1 MLGGILN
8 YRVLCHAF
16 DATREFYL
24 RRAFDAMLGFYS
36 RRAFGVAAKFCLGYR
51 RNREVKFCRAEF
63 RNEAPKSR
71 LYKIL
76 KPRFYTLKFYACRRL
91 KFRHRGCESCGVAP
105 NTHHLKFYDRAT
117 EFLRDKALKFYRGA
131 AREIRVAK
139 EFSKIAKFH
148 RIKFRYA
155 VKFYRA
161 KFYLVAK
168 FYRSAKFKRLQYFKA
183 SPSSYARS
191 GFCK

>member
-1 MLGGILN
+1 MLSGILN
-8 YRVLCHAF
+8 SRVLRRAY
-16 DATREFYL
+16 DATRKFYL
-24 RRAFDAMLGFYS
+24 RRT
-36 RRAFGVAAKFCLGYR
+36 FGVTTEFCPRYR
-51 RNREVKFCRAEF
+51 CDREVKFCRAEF
-63 RNEAPKSR
+63 RSEAPKPR

-76 KPRFYTLKFYACRRL
+76 KFYARRSF
-91 KFRHRGCESCGVAP
+91 KFRFGGCGLYGATP
-105 NTHHLKFYDRAT
+105 NTHHLKFYDRAA

-148 RIKFRYA
+148 RIKFRYF

-168 FYRSAKFKRLQYFKA
+168 FYRSAEFKRLQYFKA

>member
-1 MLGGILN
+1 MLG
-8 YRVLCHAF
+8 
-16 DATREFYL
+16 FYL
-24 RRAFDAMLGFYS
+24 RRT
-36 RRAFGVAAKFCLGYR
+36 FGVTTEFCLRYR
-51 RNREVKFCRAEF
+51 CDREVKFCRAEF

-76 KPRFYTLKFYACRRL
+76 KPRFYTLKFYARRNL
-91 KFRHRGCESCGVAP
+91 KFRRRGYGSCNVAP
-105 NTHHLKFYDRAT
+105 NAHHLKFYDRAA

-131 AREIRVAK
+131 VREIRIAE

-148 RIKFRYA
+148 RTKFHYV
-155 VKFYRA
+155 VKFNHT

-168 FYRSAKFKRLQYFKA
+168 FYCSMKFKRLQYFKA
-183 SPSSYARS
+183 SPPSYARS

>member
-1 MLGGILN
+1 MLGWVLKA
-8 YRVLCHAF
+8 RVLCRAF
-16 DATREFYL
+16 DAAREFYL
-24 RRAFDAMLGFYS
+24 

-51 RNREVKFCRAEF
+51 RNREVRFYRAEF
-63 RNEAPKSR
+63 RSEAPKSR

-76 KPRFYTLKFYACRRL
+76 KPRFYALKFYAHRSL
-91 KFRHRGCESCGVAP
+91 KFRRRSYGSCGVTP
-105 NTHHLKFYDRAT
+105 NTHHLKFYDRAA
-117 EFLRDKALKFYRGA
+117 EFLRAKALKFYRNA
-131 AREIRVAK
+131 AGKIRVAEK
-139 EFSKIAKFH
+139 FSKIAKFH

-161 KFYLVAK
+161 KFHLVAK
-168 FYRSAKFKRLQYFKA
+168 FYRSAEFKRLQYFKA

>member
-1 MLGGILN
+1 MLSGILN
-8 YRVLCHAF
+8 SRVLCRSF

-24 RRAFDAMLGFYS
+24 

-51 RNREVKFCRAEF
+51 RNREVKFYRAEF

-76 KPRFYTLKFYACRRL
+76 KLRFYALKFYAHRSL
-91 KFRHRGCESCGVAP
+91 KFRCRGYGSCGVAP
-105 NTHHLKFYDRAT
+105 NTHHLKFYDRAA
-117 EFLRDKALKFYRGA
+117 EFLRDKALKFYRNTAG
-131 AREIRVAK
+131 RIRVAK
-139 EFSKIAKFH
+139 KFSKIVKFH
-148 RIKFRYA
+148 CIKFRYA

-161 KFYLVAK
+161 KFHLVAK
-168 FYRSAKFKRLQYFKA
+168 FYRSAEFKCLQYFKA

-191 GFCK
+191 GFCR

>member
-16 DATREFYL
+16 DAMLGFYL
-24 RRAFDAMLGFYS
+24 RRAFGI
-36 RRAFGVAAKFCLGYR
+36 AAKFCSRYSCK
-51 RNREVKFCRAEF
+51 VKFCRAEF
-63 RNEAPKSR
+63 RSEAPKPR

-76 KPRFYTLKFYACRRL
+76 KPRFYTLKFYAHRSL
-91 KFRHRGCESCGVAP
+91 KFCRLGCRLCGVAP
-105 NTHHLKFYDRAT
+105 NTHHLKFYDRAA
-117 EFLRDKALKFYRGA
+117 EFLQDKALKFYRSA
-131 AREIRVAK
+131 ARKIRVTK
-139 EFSKIAKFH
+139 KFSKIAKFH
-148 RIKFRYA
+148 RIKFCYA

-161 KFYLVAK
+161 KFYLVSK
-168 FYRSAKFKRLQYFKA
+168 FYRYAEFKRLQYRKA